1 MKLPKSFVSSNA
13 DNPTWLENIEKKI
26 EEKRILRKRLEGII
40 KNYDLFMDM
49 QTEWTALFD
58 KIAVAEKIIEKMSY
72 VKEDI
77 EDFSRQLVLD
87 NESKMNNSYVYFA
100 SLMHNV
106 IKKDDILHLD
116 FAPNDSYLDGLGMFQ
131 MRGTVNVYSNA
142 GKNAGI
148 FMNGGKLII
157 HGETQSYDVGKYM
170 RNGEIYVYGDFSLG
184 QIDNDCKGL
193 IYHNSNCIWKT
204 K

>member
-1 MKLPKSFVSSNA
+1 MKMKLPKSFVSSNA

-131 MRGTVNVYSNA
+131 MIASNPELA
-142 GKNAGI
+142 
-148 FMNGGKLII
+148 
-157 HGETQSYDVGKYM
+157 Q
-170 RNGEIYVYGDFSLG
+170 
-184 QIDNDCKGL
+184 
-193 IYHNSNCIWKT
+193 KT
-204 K
+204 CHH